1 MAGLAVGAT
10 DLFASAGIARGL
22 HALGKRRGPIKIP
35 FTKGKTFDL
44 AGTYRRTEDAA
55 GKMGALQ
62 YVPSGAQQL
71 GIYGGSLASLYG
83 IEPLFYPKPQ
93 QGIVG
98 QQLNQRLGLDAFS
111 AMSPKEAPNVP
122 DLADGTLFQL
132 AGNPMRGM

>member
-1 MAGLAVGAT
+1 MVLNRCFI
-10 DLFASAGIARGL
+10 LN
-22 HALGKRRGPIKIP
+22 
-35 FTKGKTFDL
+35 
-44 AGTYRRTEDAA
+44 
-55 GKMGALQ
+55 
-62 YVPSGAQQL
+62 
-71 GIYGGSLASLYG
+71 
-83 IEPLFYPKPQ
+83 Q